1 MVCGVSVG
9 EIDNHLRWGLFFR
22 MCEVVEFIKFND
34 LNCVLIDGTGF
45 AIHVFVVF
53 LVFHERRNQQ

>member
-1 MVCGVSVG
+1 
-9 EIDNHLRWGLFFR
+9 
-22 MCEVVEFIKFND
+22 
-34 LNCVLIDGTGF
+34 VLIDGTGF